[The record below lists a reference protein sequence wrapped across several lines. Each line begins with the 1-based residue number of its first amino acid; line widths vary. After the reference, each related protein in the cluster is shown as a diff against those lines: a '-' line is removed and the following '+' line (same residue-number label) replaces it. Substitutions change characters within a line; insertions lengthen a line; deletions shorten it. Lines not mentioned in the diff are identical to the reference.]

1 MDRLTA
7 YVAFNERDAH
17 EVELQGELTVSMF
30 APCRFIPL
38 RNTPDAANMSALNGM
53 TTQCVKAAREETHW
67 FVLEL
72 AINATMVGTL
82 FMENHLR
89 NSPDN
94 EGWRCTTSIKLAE
107 VGISWLTCTKPVL
120 GLESW
125 AELTLRGKRL
135 KSTTCCSGC
144 SDSGGDDYCPQCWQ
158 LFFSNCARQS
168 IFDKIG

>member
-30 APCRFIPL
+30 APCRIIPL
-38 RNTPDAANMSALNGM
+38 RNTPDAAIMSALNGM
-53 TTQCVKAAREETHW
+53 TTHCVKAAMEETDW
-67 FVLEL
+67 FFIEL
-72 AINATMVGTL
+72 KINAAMVGTL
-82 FMENHLR
+82 FMENHLH

-94 EGWRCTTSIKLAE
+94 LGWRCTTSIKLAG
-107 VGISWLTCTKPVL
+107 VGTSWLKGTKPAL

-125 AELTLRGKRL
+125 AEMTLRGKRL

-158 LFFSNCARQS
+158 VFFSKVSRQS

>member
-17 EVELQGELTVSMF
+17 EVQFQGELTVTMF
-30 APCRFIPL
+30 APCRFIPI
-38 RNTPDAANMSALNGM
+38 RNTPDAAIMSALNGM
-53 TTQCVKAAREETHW
+53 TLQCVKSAREETHW

-72 AINATMVGTL
+72 VINAIMVGTL

-89 NSPDN
+89 NSPDK
-94 EGWRCTTSIKLAE
+94 EGLRCTTSIKLAE
-107 VGISWLTCTKPVL
+107 VGISWLTCTKHVL

-144 SDSGGDDYCPQCWQ
+144 SDSGGVDYCLQCWQ
-158 LFFSNCARQS
+158 DFFLQVARQS
-168 IFDKIG
+168 IFDPIG